1 MQMKTERKEY
11 QRPSILVIEADVQQP
26 IAASPG
32 SSMQINSWGEE
43 TGGDGTIEDN

>member
-26 IAASPG
+26 IATSPS
-32 SSMQINSWGEE
+32 SSMKTNSWVED
-43 TGGDGTIEDN
+43 TGGYGTIDDY

>member
-26 IAASPG
+26 IA
-32 SSMQINSWGEE
+32 SSNVNAMQTNPWEPE
-43 TGGDGTIEDN
+43 PGDGTIDDY

>member
-1 MQMKTERKEY
+1 MKKEKKEY

-32 SSMQINSWGEE
+32 SSMQINSWGEDPSGE
-43 TGGDGTIEDN
+43 GTIEEN